1 MWRFVPQ
8 RKYEPKY
15 VIKIILQQLLII
27 VNVRKNRRSV
37 SIEVNL
43 ISPYMPMATYPC
55 ILHISI

>member
-37 SIEVNL
+37 SIEINL
-43 ISPYMPMATYPC
+43 ISPYMPMATYPS